1 MLLGGVDSRN
11 AFRASVAS
19 LLATSVSFLRSEF
32 GSGTDAAECHCKRS
46 SCRTISLTIEWPCAA
61 TEPGR
66 RARRDQR
73 AASNLRHRSRQPHGP
88 TFIRTCR
95 YQCIIRPHQ
104 ASRVSAA
111 NGYVGRP
118 PSLRAGDWFLWLSS
132 RGTSTESHGARPGN
146 YASGA
151 ADPVGASSEA
161 SFSSLLAAG
170 PRVSVVRPPGDTDRR
185 GDTSGSVSPRTVSL
199 VQNRP
204 IQNEG

>member
-1 MLLGGVDSRN
+1 MQTLNALSQAQECALCCWAVLTPEN

-88 TFIRTCR
+88 PSFEHAGTSASYDRTR
-95 YQCIIRPHQ
+95 LL
-104 ASRVSAA
+104 V
-111 NGYVGRP
+111 
-118 PSLRAGDWFLWLSS
+118 SLRRTDTSVARLRFAQVIGFLWLSS

-185 GDTSGSVSPRTVSL
+185 RDTSGSV
-199 VQNRP
+199 
-204 IQNEG
+204 